1 MKEVYF
7 KSFIQSYSHSKFS
20 RINCKW
26 CSSLSVSSFQR
37 WRKQHWR
44 HKVNPQTRLQ
54 CYHQLHFH
62 WRNLAGL
69 SRKIKQISLTS
80 LMIHSNL
87 GPVLLSAVPGWELA
101 ASLFAQERLYQSK
114 SPLSEQVCP
123 CSMSPAW
130 ETGGK
135 PTTVIRQKA
144 PKFVNAQNDSQKA
157 CIRYRK
163 SAGSKHA
170 LWTILTALRA
180 LPCMSAVPE
189 ARHHPAQVNIDN
201 RAQDYAH
208 VRKYSSRK
216 QRGNRIKINPKVQQ
230 PSEQWNIM

>member
-1 MKEVYF
+1 MLPSAAFPLKEF
-7 KSFIQSYSHSKFS
+7 GRFIKKNKADF
-20 RINCKW
+20 
-26 CSSLSVSSFQR
+26 
-37 WRKQHWR
+37 
-44 HKVNPQTRLQ
+44 
-54 CYHQLHFH
+54 
-62 WRNLAGL
+62 
-69 SRKIKQISLTS
+69 
-80 LMIHSNL
+80 SNL
-87 GPVLLSAVPGWELA
+87 PHDSFKPWPSSALCSARVRAGCQPLCTRATLPKQLGN
-101 ASLFAQERLYQSK
+101 

-135 PTTVIRQKA
+135 PTTVIQQKA
-144 PKFVNAQNDSQKA
+144 PKFVNAQNDSHKA

-163 SAGSKHA
+163 SAGFKHA
-170 LWTILTALRA
+170 QWTILTALRA

-208 VRKYSSRK
+208 VRKYSSHK